1 MNAPA
6 PASAPTPTPAG
17 IEIRAAE
24 PRDAAAVAQMACALT
39 DEISQRLGVQ
49 HFALEAERSAKL
61 CAGLLAAGRYGAL
74 LAWHGSQPLGFAGF
88 SESFALYAEGAFATI
103 QEFYVHPDWR
113 SRGIGAALI
122 AATAR
127 LAQERGWR
135 RLELCTPPLP
145 DFQRSLDFYAAQGFE
160 VTGGRKMKR
169 VP

>member
-1 MNAPA
+1 M
-6 PASAPTPTPAG
+6 SATPPLPLPAG

-24 PRDAAAVAQMACALT
+24 AADAAAIAHMACALT
-39 DEISQRLGVQ
+39 DEISQQLGVQ
-49 HFALEAERSAKL
+49 HFALEPRRSTTL

-74 LAWHGSQPLGFAGF
+74 VAWRGREPLGFAGY
-88 SESFALYAEGAFATI
+88 SESVALYAEGAFATI

-122 AATAR
+122 AAAAR
-127 LAQERGWR
+127 LAQERGWK

-145 DFQRSLDFYAAQGFE
+145 AFQRSLAFYEREGFE

-169 VP
+169 VLSS